1 MPKLHLR
8 CIAGL
13 ELAFSLWKSK
23 AQAINAQKQ
32 PYDTAEKKMAYAKT
46 APIVHCLAFSMA
58 GPIGE
63 HGASDK
69 RTKTA
74 TIETRRKFEKIGLCQ
89 NCTNGALQAWSLLFS
104 VAGPMEEQDTSDKRT
119 KPAMLCHSCAGD
131 MLYVIAKHTY
141 TFGTSLVLQCSSRAH
156 QRKPKT
162 CQNMFR
168 SCQCHAKSL
177 FKQNKGS
184 RFTKTQFATQI
195 TQESQEDQG
204 QPKKGVNFHTRSK
217 HFFVEQSAVGA
228 AVAGS
233 RRRSTHFFAKLIGLP
248 VPLWTPGLESLGAS
262 CNGLQIQAA

>member
-1 MPKLHLR
+1 
-8 CIAGL
+8 
-13 ELAFSLWKSK
+13 
-23 AQAINAQKQ
+23 
-32 PYDTAEKKMAYAKT
+32 MAYAKT
-46 APIVHCLAFSMA
+46 APSAHCR
-58 GPIGE
+58 P
-63 HGASDK
+63 GACFFPMEEQGTSDKRTEAAILTPQKVRKKWLMPNLHLWCIALLFLWQVLLESTAHATNAQK

-74 TIETRRKFEKIGLCQ
+74 TIETRRKFEKNGLCQ

-141 TFGTSLVLQCSSRAH
+141 TFGTSLVLQCSPRAH

-204 QPKKGVNFHTRSK
+204 QPKKGVNFHIRSK
-217 HFFVEQSAVGA
+217 HFF
-228 AVAGS
+228 
-233 RRRSTHFFAKLIGLP
+233 
-248 VPLWTPGLESLGAS
+248 
-262 CNGLQIQAA
+262 C

>member
-1 MPKLHLR
+1 M
-8 CIAGL
+8 
-13 ELAFSLWKSK
+13 EST
-23 AQAINAQKQ
+23 AQATNAQKQ
-32 PYDTAEKKMAYAKT
+32 PQLKPAESSKKLAYAKT
-46 APIVHCLAFSMA
+46 AQTVHCR
-58 GPIGE
+58 P
-63 HGASDK
+63 GA
-69 RTKTA
+69 
-74 TIETRRKFEKIGLCQ
+74 
-89 NCTNGALQAWSLLFS
+89 WLFS

-156 QRKPKT
+156 QRKTKNMPKHVQVMPMP
-162 CQNMFR
+162 CQKFV
-168 SCQCHAKSL
+168 QAKQR
-177 FKQNKGS
+177 FKVHKNTV
-184 RFTKTQFATQI
+184 RTQI